1 MDGLLRYCDSSL
13 SEIHGPKLRTVKKL
27 PVQQTL
33 IKAKRHAKKGEVKDA
48 QKLYCKILDAF
59 PENQRAQQGLT
70 ALTNSHQA
78 NITQNPPQDTVENLI
93 DLYEKGHLAA
103 VVDQAQKLAEKYAG
117 AFIIWNILGAANNG
131 LGRFFE
137 ASKAF
142 QKVTELNPNYPDGF
156 NNLGIALN
164 QQEKLDEAIEAY
176 SKAISLKPD
185 YAEAYSN
192 MGNALKGQGML
203 DETMEAYN
211 KAIVLKP
218 DYAKAYN
225 NMGNALKDQGKLGQ
239 AIDAFRKAISLKPD
253 YAKAYSNMGNA
264 LKDQGKLGRAIDA
277 FSKAISLKPDYAEAY
292 NNMGN
297 TLKDQGKLDQAIEA
311 VTKAISLKSDYAE
324 AYNNMGAALQEQGKL
339 DEAIE
344 AFSKAIA
351 LKPDYTEAY
360 SNMGNALKDQGKLSE
375 AIEVFSTA
383 IALKPDFAEAY
394 NNMGNALKDQGKLD
408 EAIQAYNKA
417 ISLKPDYAEAYSN
430 MGIATLMKQDFTKGF
445 ELYEWL
451 LKTKKFLGTKSN
463 PSKPIWAGQR
473 KKNVF
478 LWAQQGIGDEIMFAS
493 LIPELSAVCSRLIV
507 QCDERLIP
515 LFKRSFCQDIIY
527 LSDRCSVQE
536 ADYDFHIPMTSLP
549 RVFRPSLESF
559 NASSK
564 GYLHC
569 LNDKAHELRK
579 VILGSD
585 MKKLIGISW
594 ASASTL
600 PSAHHRNIKL
610 AQLAHHLDGPDTQ
623 LISLQYG
630 DVSEEILQLKADSGI
645 QVTEVEQVDNRNDID
660 GLAALIMACDQVISI
675 DNATVHLAGA
685 LGADTKVLLPF
696 NRDWRW
702 GIEQPSSYWYNSL
715 TLYRQHRPN
724 DWDKVFAQVR
734 EDLRA

>member
-1 MDGLLRYCDSSL
+1 M
-13 SEIHGPKLRTVKKL
+13 RTLGKL
-27 PVQQTL
+27 PLQQTL
-33 IKAKRHAKKGEVKDA
+33 LKAKRHAKKGQVTEA
-48 QKLYCKILDAF
+48 QKLYRKILDVF
-59 PENQRAQQGLT
+59 PENQKAQQSLT
-70 ALTNSHQA
+70 ALISSHQT

-93 DLYEKGHLAA
+93 DLYEKKDLVA
-103 VVDQAQKLAEKYAG
+103 VVDQAQKLTEKNAG
-117 AFIIWNILGAANNG
+117 AFIVWNILGAANIG

-142 QKVTELNPNYPDGF
+142 GKVTKLNPNYPDGF

-164 QQEKLDEAIEAY
+164 QQHKLEEAIEAY

-185 YAEAYSN
+185 YAEAY
-192 MGNALKGQGML
+192 
-203 DETMEAYN
+203 
-211 KAIVLKP
+211 
-218 DYAKAYN
+218 N
-225 NMGNALKDQGKLGQ
+225 NMGNALRDQGKLN
-239 AIDAFRKAISLKPD
+239 KAIE
-253 YAKAYSNMGNA
+253 
-264 LKDQGKLGRAIDA
+264 A
-277 FSKAISLKPDYAEAY
+277 FSKAISLKPDYAEAH
-292 NNMGN
+292 
-297 TLKDQGKLDQAIEA
+297 
-311 VTKAISLKSDYAE
+311 
-324 AYNNMGAALQEQGKL
+324 NNMGAVLQEQRKL
-339 DEAIE
+339 DEAIQ

-360 SNMGNALKDQGKLSE
+360 SNMGNALKDQGKLGE
-375 AIEVFSTA
+375 AIDAFSKA
-383 IALKPDFAEAY
+383 ISLKPDFVEAY
-394 NNMGNALKDQGKLD
+394 NNMGNALKDQEKLD
-408 EAIQAYNKA
+408 EAIEAYNKA

-430 MGIATLMKQDFTKGF
+430 IGIATLMKQDFTKGF

-451 LKTKKFLGTKSN
+451 LNTKKFLGTKWN
-463 PSKPIWAGQR
+463 TPKPIWAGQR

-493 LIPELSAVCSRLIV
+493 LIPELSAVCSRLII
-507 QCDERLIP
+507 QCDKRLIP

-569 LNDKAHELRK
+569 LNDKACELRK

-585 MKKLIGISW
+585 IKKLIGISW

-610 AQLAHHLDGPDTQ
+610 AQLAKLLDGPDTQ

-630 DVSEEILQLKADSGI
+630 DVSEAILQLRSDSGI

-660 GLAALIMACDQVISI
+660 GLAALIMACDQVVSI

-702 GIEQPSSYWYNSL
+702 GIEQPSSYWYDSL
-715 TLYRQHRPN
+715 TLYRQNRPN